1 MPPAPGL
8 CTKLEVPESPNRP
21 NRLQSLLSW
30 FPLSLSLS
38 PPTAL
43 SLEQAKWGHGERK
56 LREVGGWREEVTS
69 S

>member
-8 CTKLEVPESPNRP
+8 PSCRCQKALIGQTGYRASQPVSTQLV
-21 NRLQSLLSW
+21 
-30 FPLSLSLS
+30 S

-43 SLEQAKWGHGERK
+43 SPKQAKWGHGERK